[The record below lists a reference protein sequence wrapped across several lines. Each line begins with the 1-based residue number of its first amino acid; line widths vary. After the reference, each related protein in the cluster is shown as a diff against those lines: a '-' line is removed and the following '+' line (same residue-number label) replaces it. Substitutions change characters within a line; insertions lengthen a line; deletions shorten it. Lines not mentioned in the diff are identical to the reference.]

1 MRNKF
6 VGIFI
11 VAFFTGAT
19 LNVLFSII
27 DNTILRNQDF
37 QISEWEFSN
46 YIVFLTA
53 IILSL
58 YGLNV
63 IEINF
68 RIYR

>member
-6 VGIFI
+6 IGIFI

-19 LNVLFSII
+19 MNVLFSII
-27 DNTILRNQDF
+27 DNTVLRNQDF

-53 IILSL
+53 IILVFVWIKR
-58 YGLNV
+58 N
-63 IEINF
+63 
-68 RIYR
+68 RD

>member
-27 DNTILRNQDF
+27 DNTVLRKQDF

-53 IILSL
+53 IILVFVWIKR
-58 YGLNV
+58 N
-63 IEINF
+63 
-68 RIYR
+68 RD

>member
-6 VGIFI
+6 VGVFI

-27 DNTILRNQDF
+27 DNTVLRNQDF

-53 IILSL
+53 IILVFVWIKR
-58 YGLNV
+58 N
-63 IEINF
+63 
-68 RIYR
+68 RD

>member
-27 DNTILRNQDF
+27 DNTVLRNQDF

-53 IILSL
+53 VILVFVWIKR
-58 YGLNV
+58 N
-63 IEINF
+63 
-68 RIYR
+68 RD

>member
-6 VGIFI
+6 VAIFI

-27 DNTILRNQDF
+27 DNTVLRNQDF

-53 IILSL
+53 IILVFVWIKR
-58 YGLNV
+58 N
-63 IEINF
+63 
-68 RIYR
+68 RD

>member
-19 LNVLFSII
+19 LNILFSII
-27 DNTILRNQDF
+27 DNTVLRNQDF

-53 IILSL
+53 IILVFVWIKR
-58 YGLNV
+58 N
-63 IEINF
+63 
-68 RIYR
+68 RD

>member
-27 DNTILRNQDF
+27 DNTVLRNQDF

-46 YIVFLTA
+46 YIVFLSA
-53 IILSL
+53 IILVFVWIKR
-58 YGLNV
+58 N
-63 IEINF
+63 
-68 RIYR
+68 RD

>member
-27 DNTILRNQDF
+27 DNTVLRNQDF

-53 IILSL
+53 IILVFVWIKR
-58 YGLNV
+58 N
-63 IEINF
+63 
-68 RIYR
+68 RD

>member
-27 DNTILRNQDF
+27 DNTVLRNQDF

-46 YIVFLTA
+46 YLVFLTA
-53 IILSL
+53 IILVFVWL
-58 YGLNV
+58 KRN
-63 IEINF
+63 
-68 RIYR
+68 RD

>member
-27 DNTILRNQDF
+27 DNTVFRNQAF

-46 YIVFLTA
+46 YIVFLTS
-53 IILSL
+53 IILVFVWIKR
-58 YGLNV
+58 N
-63 IEINF
+63 
-68 RIYR
+68 RD

>member
-27 DNTILRNQDF
+27 DNTVLRNQDF
-37 QISEWEFSN
+37 QLSECEFSN
-46 YIVFLTA
+46 YLVFLTA
-53 IILSL
+53 ITLVFVWIKR
-58 YGLNV
+58 N
-63 IEINF
+63 
-68 RIYR
+68 RD

>member
-27 DNTILRNQDF
+27 DNTVFRNQAF

-53 IILSL
+53 IILVFVWIKR
-58 YGLNV
+58 N
-63 IEINF
+63 
-68 RIYR
+68 RD

>member
-6 VGIFI
+6 IGIFI

-19 LNVLFSII
+19 MNVLFSII
-27 DNTILRNQDF
+27 DNTVLRNQDF

-53 IILSL
+53 IMLVFVWIKR
-58 YGLNV
+58 N
-63 IEINF
+63 
-68 RIYR
+68 RD

>member
-27 DNTILRNQDF
+27 DNTVLRNQDF

-53 IILSL
+53 IILVFIWIKR
-58 YGLNV
+58 N
-63 IEINF
+63 
-68 RIYR
+68 RD

>member
-27 DNTILRNQDF
+27 DNTVLRNQDF

-46 YIVFLTA
+46 YIVFFTA
-53 IILSL
+53 IILVFVWIKR
-58 YGLNV
+58 N
-63 IEINF
+63 
-68 RIYR
+68 RD

>member
-27 DNTILRNQDF
+27 DNTVLRNQDF

-46 YIVFLTA
+46 YIVFLIA
-53 IILSL
+53 IILVFVWIKR
-58 YGLNV
+58 N
-63 IEINF
+63 
-68 RIYR
+68 RD

>member
-27 DNTILRNQDF
+27 DNTVLRNQDF

-46 YIVFLTA
+46 YIVFMTA
-53 IILSL
+53 IILVFVWIKR
-58 YGLNV
+58 N
-63 IEINF
+63 
-68 RIYR
+68 RD

>member
-27 DNTILRNQDF
+27 DNTVLRNQDF

-53 IILSL
+53 IIL
-58 YGLNV
+58 V
-63 IEINF
+63 FVWIK
-68 RIYR
+68 RIRD

>member
-27 DNTILRNQDF
+27 DNTVLRNQDF
-37 QISEWEFSN
+37 QIREWEYTN

-53 IILSL
+53 IILVFVWIKR
-58 YGLNV
+58 N
-63 IEINF
+63 
-68 RIYR
+68 RD

>member
-27 DNTILRNQDF
+27 DNTVLRNQGF

-53 IILSL
+53 IILVFVWIKR
-58 YGLNV
+58 N
-63 IEINF
+63 
-68 RIYR
+68 RD

>member
-1 MRNKF
+1 MKNKF

-27 DNTILRNQDF
+27 DNTVFRNQAF

-46 YIVFLTA
+46 YIVFLAA
-53 IILSL
+53 IILVFVWIKR
-58 YGLNV
+58 N
-63 IEINF
+63 
-68 RIYR
+68 RD

>member
-27 DNTILRNQDF
+27 DNTVFRNQAF

-46 YIVFLTA
+46 YIVFLAA
-53 IILSL
+53 IILVFVWIKR
-58 YGLNV
+58 N
-63 IEINF
+63 
-68 RIYR
+68 RD

>member
-27 DNTILRNQDF
+27 DNTVLRNQDF
-37 QISEWEFSN
+37 QISEWEFRN

-53 IILSL
+53 IILVFVWIKR
-58 YGLNV
+58 N
-63 IEINF
+63 
-68 RIYR
+68 RD

>member
-27 DNTILRNQDF
+27 DNTVLRNQDF

-46 YIVFLTA
+46 YIVFLTS
-53 IILSL
+53 IILVFVWIKR
-58 YGLNV
+58 N
-63 IEINF
+63 
-68 RIYR
+68 RD

>member
-27 DNTILRNQDF
+27 DNTVLRNQDF

-46 YIVFLTA
+46 YIVFLAA
-53 IILSL
+53 IILVFVWIKR
-58 YGLNV
+58 N
-63 IEINF
+63 
-68 RIYR
+68 RD

>member
-11 VAFFTGAT
+11 VAFFTGAI

-53 IILSL
+53 IILVFVWIKR
-58 YGLNV
+58 N
-63 IEINF
+63 
-68 RIYR
+68 RD

>member
-1 MRNKF
+1 MKNKF

-27 DNTILRNQDF
+27 DNTVLRNQDF

-53 IILSL
+53 IILVFVWIKR
-58 YGLNV
+58 N
-63 IEINF
+63 
-68 RIYR
+68 RD

>member
-27 DNTILRNQDF
+27 DNTVLRNQDF

-53 IILSL
+53 IILVFVWFKR
-58 YGLNV
+58 N
-63 IEINF
+63 
-68 RIYR
+68 RD